1 MMLCKNAGAKL
12 QLFSDNDKHIQY
24 FFVILHPIY
33 IIFIQCKTL
42 GT

>member
-33 IIFIQCKTL
+33 IIL
-42 GT
+42 YNARH